1 MAVSIKEFKKKLSDI
16 NARRKEL
23 TDDIDEAILNGEDCA
38 DKEAEADELESQ
50 ASKLAKRIKEIED
63 AEDKEDEYD
72 EAEVEASEK
81 SLKINPVHYVGQKAD
96 MGDALKCA
104 ARHVAYR
111 AWAEH
116 PSVGVKGAQ
125 KRFIESYGREAF
137 DTQIKASPMTV
148 GSLNFQ
154 APNYRPEMLI
164 PLLNKNVVT
173 NDVVRQVQM
182 ENNNLIA
189 PRMISGSTGDFNLEN
204 GLISTSS
211 IGTDVKVLEGKFYG
225 SIINTTAQAL
235 NFSGDILEDLIAEEM
250 EIRHKLKVEQIMLNG
265 TDGTLSPLG
274 FKGFTSQTQNI
285 STADFSTLTGS
296 DTATSFEIV
305 QLFSNLVMNAQ
316 ANMRQ
321 AGEYSDLVLI
331 LPETVLGKLR
341 SRAMMTGDYSLGNIL
356 DNGFFGIEIRGS
368 NNLSTNESSLVTG
381 ATASSTV
388 APGYLVAKN
397 KVWQGNGNFYSFESF
412 NSGTV
417 GDQNLIQQV
426 GQAYRLVDSIATALT
441 NDISLTRLE
450 LNGLVTP
457 ADNSNSYYAQ
467 PASGEV
473 STATG
478 IGTAKVTGTG
488 TSTSGSSTTSSSSS
502 SGG

>member
-38 DKEAEADELESQ
+38 DKEAEADDLESK
-50 ASKLAKRIKEIED
+50 ASKLSKRIKEIED
-63 AEDKEDEYD
+63 AEDKEEEYD
-72 EAEVEASEK
+72 EAEIEASEK

-104 ARHVAYR
+104 ARHLAFR
-111 AWAEH
+111 AWAET
-116 PSVGVKGAQ
+116 SGVGVKGANE
-125 KRFIESYGREAF
+125 RFIKAYGREAF

-164 PLLNKNVVT
+164 PLLNKGIVT
-173 NDVVRQVQM
+173 NGVLRQVQL

-189 PRMISGSTGDFNLEN
+189 PRMISGSTGSFNLEN
-204 GLISTSS
+204 GLISTTS

-235 NFSGDILEDLIAEEM
+235 NFSGGILEDLIAEEM
-250 EIRHKLKVEQIMLNG
+250 QTRHKLIVEQILLNG
-265 TDGTLSPLG
+265 TDGTTTPLG
-274 FKGFTSQTQNI
+274 FKGYTSQTQNI
-285 STADFSTLTGS
+285 LTSDFSALTGT
-296 DTATSFEIV
+296 DTATSFSIV
-305 QLFSNLVMNAQ
+305 QLFSDMVMTAQ

-321 AGEYSDLVLI
+321 AGEYADLVLI

-368 NNLSTNESSLVTG
+368 NNLSTDESSLVTG
-381 ATASSTV
+381 ATASTDI
-388 APGYLVAKN
+388 APGYLIAKD
-397 KVWQGNGNFYSFESF
+397 KVWQGNGNFYEFKPF
-412 NSGTV
+412 DSGIV

-426 GQAYRLVDSIATALT
+426 GHAYRLVDSIATALT
-441 NDISLTRLE
+441 NDVSLTRLE
-450 LNGLVTP
+450 FKGLVTP
-457 ADNSNSYYAQ
+457 ADNSNTFYAQ
-467 PASGEV
+467 TASGQV

-478 IGTAKVTGTG
+478 NGTAKTTGTG
-488 TSTSGSSTTSSSSS
+488 NG
-502 SGG
+502 